1 MLRSVRTLSPR
12 NPAAAAV
19 VQFSSDAGEL
29 RNDEVNPFVYNH
41 NPRNLERLRVAYKPA
56 GYHLEAKGREF
67 WHKLLLE
74 QTSRIIR
81 AHVMH
86 NSGVMVVSASTSEWA
101 ITRHLYRNTDMAAFI
116 NLARVFGVRCMESGI
131 TEMMCD
137 LQRTPGGKVEAFVS
151 ELERTGISL
160 TEPPRFKPWRPWDQY
175 RPEKPWEVTE

>member
-1 MLRSVRTLSPR
+1 MFRSRVGICSMRESIWNTESVIQHLL
-12 NPAAAAV
+12 
-19 VQFSSDAGEL
+19 AG
-29 RNDEVNPFVYNH
+29 FKIFH
-41 NPRNLERLRVAYKPA
+41 IS
-56 GYHLEAKGREF
+56 GYISNSL
-67 WHKLLLE
+67 LLLE